1 MAGFG
6 PIFPHRRVE
15 KEVDEELEFH
25 IERRTLDNI
34 ASGMPRGAAREEA
47 LRRFGDMGSIRR
59 ACRRIGMQR
68 VRAERRAQMIDE
80 FRRDMA
86 YALRSLVKR
95 PGFAVVVILTL
106 ALGIGGT
113 TAIFS
118 VVDAVVLR
126 PLPFEDPD
134 RLVLLRGVETG
145 LKSGSSGT
153 SFPDYV
159 DLKEGQNSFAAMAA
173 WSTWQLTVTGSDLEP
188 TLVPTAW
195 VSHDLFATFGV
206 RPAIGRGFLPEED
219 RIGGE
224 PVVIL
229 SDGFWASRFA
239 SDPKILG
246 RTMLLDGGEYTVVG
260 IMPSDFDLRAELL
273 VPMEPRIAENSRGV
287 HNLSVVARLKP
298 GVSREQAERD
308 VKAIAARLEETYPDW
323 NTGRSA
329 ALQFIHEAVV
339 GNVRPALLTLLGAVG
354 VVLLIVCANVANL
367 LLARATSRQKEI
379 AIRTALGA
387 GRSRM
392 LRQLLTESL
401 VLALLGGVAALLL
414 AHGGIGLL
422 KSISPGN
429 IPRLDGVGIDSR
441 VLGFAFLV
449 TMFTGVIFGIVP
461 AVQASSANLQ
471 SSLKEGG
478 RTSTQGGRRPR
489 LRQLLVVTEMALA
502 VVLVVGAGL
511 FINSFLQLQR
521 VDSGFAGKN
530 VLVAPLALPTSSYPF
545 SEPHRAIAF
554 YSELMERIEALPGVE
569 SAAVGYRHPLDGGWE
584 TSFQIAGLLEVPQG
598 ERPEAR
604 IRPVRPGY
612 FKTLGMPL
620 LKGRD
625 VTDRDDG
632 RAPGVVII
640 NESFARAFFPDDDPI
655 GHRLI
660 RGSWWPDFPSEWEII
675 GVVAD
680 VKMDGLTQP
689 TPWAMYYSHSQW
701 PFLDMNLVVR
711 TAGDPLA
718 LTAAI
723 RDQVWAIDADVPV
736 ENMQTLDEIRAG
748 SVAPQRFQ
756 TMMLGIFAALALT
769 LAAVGIYGVLAY
781 SVAQRTSE
789 IGVRIS
795 LGARGADVLR
805 LVVGQGMK
813 LALIGL
819 TLGLL
824 GALAVTRLIASLLFD
839 VSATDLTTFASVA
852 VMLTLVALAACT
864 VPAWRASRV
873 DPVIALRAE

>member
-1 MAGFG
+1 
-6 PIFPHRRVE
+6 
-15 KEVDEELEFH
+15 
-25 IERRTLDNI
+25 
-34 ASGMPRGAAREEA
+34 
-47 LRRFGDMGSIRR
+47 
-59 ACRRIGMQR
+59 
-68 VRAERRAQMIDE
+68 MIDE
-80 FRRDMA
+80 FSRDMV

-95 PGFAVVVILTL
+95 PGFAIVVILTL

-159 DLKEGQNSFAAMAA
+159 DIKEGQNSFGAMAA
-173 WSTWQLTVTGSDLEP
+173 WSRWQLTVTGSDLEP

-260 IMPSDFDLRAELL
+260 IMPSDFDLQAELL

-461 AVQASSANLQ
+461 AVQGSSANLQ

-530 VLVAPLALPTSSYPF
+530 VLVAPLALPTSTYPF

-640 NESFARAFFPDDDPI
+640 NESFARAFFPDDDPL

-660 RGSWWPDFPSEWEII
+660 RGSWWPDFPGEWEII

-839 VSATDLTTFASVA
+839 VSATDPTTFASVA

>member
-1 MAGFG
+1 
-6 PIFPHRRVE
+6 
-15 KEVDEELEFH
+15 
-25 IERRTLDNI
+25 
-34 ASGMPRGAAREEA
+34 
-47 LRRFGDMGSIRR
+47 
-59 ACRRIGMQR
+59 
-68 VRAERRAQMIDE
+68 MIDE

-126 PLPFEDPD
+126 PLPYEDPD

-173 WSTWQLTVTGSDLEP
+173 WSRWQLTVTGSDLEP

-195 VSHDLFATFGV
+195 VSHDLFKTLGV
-206 RPAIGRGFLPEED
+206 RPALGRGFLPEED

-260 IMPSDFDLRAELL
+260 IMPSDFDLRAELF

-401 VLALLGGVAALLL
+401 VLALLGGVVALLL

-441 VLGFAFLV
+441 VLGFALLV

-521 VDSGFAGKN
+521 VDSGFAGEN
-530 VLVAPLALPTSSYPF
+530 VLVAPLALPTSTYPF

-632 RAPGVVII
+632 SAPGVVII
-640 NESFARAFFPDDDPI
+640 NESFARAFFPDDDPL

-723 RDQVWAIDADVPV
+723 RDQVWALDADVPV

-839 VSATDLTTFASVA
+839 VSATDPTTFASVA